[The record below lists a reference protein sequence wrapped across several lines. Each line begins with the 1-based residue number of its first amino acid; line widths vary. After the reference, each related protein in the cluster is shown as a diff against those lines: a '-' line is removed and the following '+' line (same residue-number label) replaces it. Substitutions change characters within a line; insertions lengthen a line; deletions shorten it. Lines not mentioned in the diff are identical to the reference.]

1 MNSIDVDADLL
12 PGVPAVTVA
21 ERSFRN
27 IAQSERQM
35 RRQAERAMHE
45 YVRLLTNIANHF
57 AGQALE
63 NEHKSNPLAVE
74 SWMPEQWEAFFTREV
89 FLKSGL
95 GWGGPAGRQEKG
107 PEAPPDAHGLAALQR
122 LLGELQAR
130 LSQALKELEA
140 LQKAA
145 YAGAETGKK
154 VLPGEEERREPLVPG
169 EPLLDDIARLQARR
183 PPPQSFPSGPAAG
196 IERLIAPP
204 PVNEE
209 PRGHAGIVEE
219 LRRWQAPAIPVRFR
233 QLAQVT
239 EERWQRQSMALYLL
253 ARYGLSCRLE
263 IDALLSQASDAD
275 RRTSPVRKAVD
286 QLPELGLV
294 KRDVLEVTIREG
306 ITSRLVVMDLSEQGR
321 DLCAIFNWPVIESDW
336 ARAARVYR
344 GSGEHLMGVF
354 FLVAQARL
362 RGYQALVF
370 PPPFSPAAADA
381 LLARGDEK
389 RLAYVELGQKE
400 SRRWLLGDAPPGP
413 LAFFTLTPQARMAL
427 VGSVR
432 QQAASH
438 PGLAQ
443 GAAADLESLIEVK
456 KITLDAPLWVETWT
470 G

>member
-1 MNSIDVDADLL
+1 MNAPVVDEDIL
-12 PGVPAVTVA
+12 PGVPAQTVA

-35 RRQAERAMHE
+35 RRQAEQSMHD
-45 YVRLLTNIANHF
+45 YVRLLTEIANHF
-57 AGQALE
+57 AGEALE
-63 NEHKSNPLAVE
+63 ETIKLNPKAIE
-74 SWMPEQWEAFFTREV
+74 SWSSADWKAFFTNQV
-89 FLKSGL
+89 FLKSGP
-95 GWGGPAGRQEKG
+95 GWGKKSAEQAKKPATPLDPQKLEPLKK
-107 PEAPPDAHGLAALQR
+107 Q
-122 LLGELQAR
+122 LGELQTA
-130 LSQALKELEA
+130 LNQALKNLEK
-140 LQKAA
+140 LQKEHAPVE
-145 YAGAETGKK
+145 AEKK
-154 VLPGEEERREPLVPG
+154 PAVEEKPPEPLVPG

-183 PPPQSFPSGPAAG
+183 PAPKYTPSGPQAG
-196 IERLIAPP
+196 IERLLAPP
-204 PVNEE
+204 PINEE
-209 PRGHAGIVEE
+209 PRGHAGIVAE
-219 LRRWQAPAIPVRFR
+219 LYKWQSPSIPVRFR

-294 KRDVLEVTIREG
+294 KRDVLEVTIKEG
-306 ITSRLVVMDLSEQGR
+306 MTSRLVVMDLSEQGR
-321 DLCAIFNWPVIESDW
+321 ELCGIFNWPVIESDW
-336 ARAARVYR
+336 SRAARVFR
-344 GSGEHLMGVF
+344 GPGEHLMGVF

-381 LLARGDEK
+381 LLLRGSEK

-413 LAFFTLTPQARMAL
+413 LAFLSLTPHSRTEL
-427 VGSVR
+427 TSGV
-432 QQAASH
+432 QQEAASH
-438 PGLAQ
+438 PHLAR
-443 GAAADLESLIEVK
+443 GAATDLESLIGVK
-456 KITLDAPLWVETWT
+456 KIAFDTPLWAETWT